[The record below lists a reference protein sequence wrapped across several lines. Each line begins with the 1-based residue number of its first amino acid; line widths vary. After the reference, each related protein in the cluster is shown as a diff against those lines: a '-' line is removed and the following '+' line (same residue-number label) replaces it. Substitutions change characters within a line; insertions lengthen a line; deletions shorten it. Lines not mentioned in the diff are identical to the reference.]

1 MEGGDYLPHR
11 RGGRKRLA
19 EVAQGRGRLVHE
31 FLPGKNYAIST
42 TVFSR
47 QGRGGGVRGSG
58 AGGWVPPRNS
68 ASSRMGWTRLPPSS
82 RGPGRSPPRA
92 PAKKEGTAT
101 LILGILP
108 KSPAAYHLS
117 LIRPD
122 AAILHQRRQ
131 ARPMSKATKWTVLCP
146 RRLAVRSANGLEV
159 GDRFLFDA
167 VVSSVAE
174 FQHPIPMAVCAVVPC
189 PWLRA
194 GGAPRP

>member
-1 MEGGDYLPHR
+1 MNFSPGKITLFQQQYFPGREGG
-11 RGGRKRLA
+11 RGPR
-19 EVAQGRGRLVHE
+19 
-31 FLPGKNYAIST
+31 FWC
-42 TVFSR
+42 
-47 QGRGGGVRGSG
+47 
-58 AGGWVPPRNS
+58 GWLGLPPRNS

-194 GGAPRP
+194 GGRHVLEHGTQDL